1 VYFKE
6 GRCTRGVTCNYAHG
20 DHELQSEPRG
30 PEIRGRPPARAPGPA
45 GRYDV
50 RSGRDSGHRQER
62 SRSARRKGVSFA
74 KSGALPGV
82 ERSECVVH
90 GPPPPRKRPTAAQAP
105 APDEPKAA
113 DTNGY
118 PRTATDGAHGD
129 PEEQDE
135 AKKDPGAKTA
145 DAVDKPVD
153 VDAEA
158 EKEVKQK
165 VDEGKPSAASAV
177 AAFLLSEV
185 GAAELDETYGLG
197 ARLLRGMGWRP
208 GTGVGVSND
217 GELEPVSIQLLVQSS
232 THFGRKD
239 RRCLGRRKP
248 RRFRD
253 SDESSPS
260 RTPSSSSSSRS
271 GSKSSAKSS
280 NSSSKS
286 SRKKKR
292 RRRTKRKRSRSSSSS
307 SSKSSS
313 SSSRSK
319 RRKRK
324 ERREKFSSQ
333 GPAAAAGAAAAAAGA
348 VKAPPE
354 PAAAAAKEDPETAQA
369 KKRVLAKLTELQKV
383 EPKEQ
388 RAKEFRTL
396 LRDWHPDKNPEKLE
410 MATAVFQF
418 LQKGKS
424 LLNLK

>member
-1 VYFKE
+1 
-6 GRCTRGVTCNYAHG
+6 
-20 DHELQSEPRG
+20 
-30 PEIRGRPPARAPGPA
+30 
-45 GRYDV
+45 
-50 RSGRDSGHRQER
+50 
-62 SRSARRKGVSFA
+62 
-74 KSGALPGV
+74 
-82 ERSECVVH
+82 
-90 GPPPPRKRPTAAQAP
+90 
-105 APDEPKAA
+105 
-113 DTNGY
+113 
-118 PRTATDGAHGD
+118 
-129 PEEQDE
+129 EQDE